1 MADLNFGTLDFAV
14 AFSPLTAFPLDA
26 RYYFTSH
33 AEALVAAQNAV
44 TVGSSDGKY
53 FFGENLV
60 VVEGNEAKMYIIQP
74 DKTLKE
80 VGGNI
85 LINEK
90 VFTKGED
97 GKLDLVGFSTAV
109 AGAQLT
115 KGEDGSLKWVKP
127 DTTTVEGLSTA
138 VESLKTTVGD
148 ADSGLVKDI
157 ADLKTAVG
165 NADSGLTKE
174 VADLKTSVAGN
185 TTNIT
190 KNAGDITTNAGNIT
204 KNAGEIAAVKK
215 DLADNYDTSTKV
227 DEKIAAKISSTYK
240 AAGSVAFAA
249 LPALAPAIEGNVYNI
264 SDEFTTNA
272 DFVEA
277 AGTKYPAGTNIVCI
291 KVGETYKWDVLAGF
305 VDLSAYETSTEAGNK
320 YATKTELT
328 EGLAGKVNVVEGKG
342 LSTEDYTSEDKT
354 KLAGIATGAQVN
366 VIDGVSDEF
375 EISAEGKVLG
385 VKGIASSKITG
396 LGTSLEGKVDKVE
409 GSSLVP
415 NGDITKLQGLANIKS
430 VASGELQISETGEL
444 GVSAI
449 DSSKVT
455 GLSDALNGK
464 VSGVKVNG
472 VELTP
477 DASKKVD
484 IPLASTD
491 SVGVIK
497 GATEETL
504 NGVVVNT
511 QGYGEVKKIDMAIL
525 EPNNEVT
532 FVLNGGKA
540 PTPSAG

>member
-1 MADLNFGTLDFAV
+1 MIDFGKLDFAV
-14 AFSPLTAFPLDA
+14 SFSPLTAFPLDA
-26 RYYFTSH
+26 RYYFESL
-33 AEALVAAQNAV
+33 ASANLAAQSAV
-44 TVGSSDGKY
+44 EVGSSDGRY
-53 FFGENLV
+53 FFGENIV
-60 VVEGNEAKMYIIQP
+60 VVENGEAKMYIIQP
-74 DKTLKE
+74 DKSLKE

-90 VFTKGED
+90 VFLKD
-97 GKLDLVGFSTAV
+97 ANGKLDLVGFADAV

-127 DTTTVEGLSTA
+127 DTTTIEGLSTA

-148 ADSGLVKDI
+148 TNSGLVKDV

-165 NADSGLTKE
+165 NAESGLTKE

-185 TTNIT
+185 TANIT
-190 KNAGDITTNAGNIT
+190 KNAGDITANAGNIT
-204 KNAGEIAAVKK
+204 KNANEIAAVKK
-215 DLADNYDTSTKV
+215 DLADNYDTSTEV

-240 AAGSVAFAA
+240 AAGSTTFAA
-249 LPALAPAIEGNVYNI
+249 LPALSAAIEGNVYNI
-264 SDEFTTNA
+264 SDEFTTTE

-291 KVGETYKWDVLAGF
+291 KVGEAYKWDVLAGF
-305 VDLSAYETSTEAGNK
+305 VDLSAYETAEAAGAK

-328 EGLAGKVNVVEGKG
+328 DGLAGKVSVVEGKG
-342 LSTEDYTSEDKT
+342 LSTEDYTSEEKT
-354 KLAGIATGAQVN
+354 KLAGIAAGAQVN

-375 EISAEGKVLG
+375 EITAEGKVLS

-396 LGTSLEGKVDKVE
+396 LDASLEGKVDKVT

-415 NGDITKLQGLANIKS
+415 DGDITKLQGLANIKS

-449 DSSKVT
+449 DASKVT
-455 GLSDALNGK
+455 GLSNALNGK
-464 VSGVKVNG
+464 ISGVKVNG

-477 DASKKVD
+477 DAEKKVD
-484 IPLASTD
+484 IALAATD
-491 SVGVIK
+491 SVGLIK
-497 GATEETL
+497 GAKADSVNSVVIDE
-504 NGVVVNT
+504 NGV
-511 QGYGEVKKIDMAIL
+511 GSVKKIDMAIL
-525 EPNNEVT
+525 EPNTEVT

-540 PTPSAG
+540 PAPSAG

>member
-1 MADLNFGTLDFAV
+1 MIDFGKLDFAV
-14 AFSPLTAFPLDA
+14 SFSPLTAFPLDA
-26 RYYFTSH
+26 RYYFESL
-33 AEALVAAQNAV
+33 ASANLAAQSAV
-44 TVGSSDGKY
+44 EVGSSDGRY
-53 FFGENLV
+53 FFGENIV
-60 VVEGNEAKMYIIQP
+60 VVENGEAKMYIIQP
-74 DKTLKE
+74 DKSLKE

-90 VFTKGED
+90 VFLKD
-97 GKLDLVGFSTAV
+97 ANGKLDLVGFADAV

-115 KGEDGSLKWVKP
+115 KGEDGNLKWVKP
-127 DTTTVEGLSTA
+127 DTTTIEGLSTA

-148 ADSGLVKDI
+148 VDSGLVKDVN
-157 ADLKTAVG
+157 DLKTAVG

-185 TTNIT
+185 TANIT

-204 KNAGEIAAVKK
+204 KNANEIAAVKK
-215 DLADNYDTSTKV
+215 DLADNYDTSTEV

-240 AAGSVAFAA
+240 AAGSTTFAA
-249 LPALAPAIEGNVYNI
+249 LPALSAAIEGNVYNI
-264 SDEFTTNA
+264 SDEFTTTE

-291 KVGETYKWDVLAGF
+291 KVGEAYKWDVLAGF
-305 VDLSAYETSTEAGNK
+305 VDLSAYETAEAAGAK

-328 EGLAGKVNVVEGKG
+328 DGLAGKVSVVAGKG

-366 VIDGVSDEF
+366 VIDAVSDEF
-375 EISAEGKVLG
+375 EINAEGKVLG

-396 LGTSLEGKVDKVE
+396 LDTSLEGKVDKVI

-415 NGDITKLQGLANIKS
+415 DGDITKLQGLANIKS

-449 DSSKVT
+449 DASKVT
-455 GLSDALNGK
+455 GLSNALNGK
-464 VSGVKVNG
+464 ISGVKVNG

-477 DASKKVD
+477 DAEKKVD
-484 IPLASTD
+484 ISLAATD
-491 SVGVIK
+491 SVGLIK
-497 GATEETL
+497 GAKADSVNSVVIDE
-504 NGVVVNT
+504 NGI
-511 QGYGEVKKIDMAIL
+511 GSVKKVDMAIL
-525 EPNNEVT
+525 EPNAEVT
-532 FVLNGGKA
+532 FVLNGGNA
-540 PTPSAG
+540 PAPSAG

>member
-1 MADLNFGTLDFAV
+1 MIDFGKLDFAV
-14 AFSPLTAFPLDA
+14 SFSPLTAFPLDA
-26 RYYFTSH
+26 RYYFESL
-33 AEALVAAQNAV
+33 ASANLAAQSAV
-44 TVGSSDGKY
+44 EVGSSDGRY
-53 FFGENLV
+53 FFGENIV
-60 VVEGNEAKMYIIQP
+60 VVENGEAKMYIIQP
-74 DKTLKE
+74 DKSLKE

-90 VFTKGED
+90 VFLKD
-97 GKLDLVGFSTAV
+97 ANGKLDLVGFADAV

-115 KGEDGSLKWVKP
+115 KGEDGNLKWVKP

-138 VESLKTTVGD
+138 VESLKTTVGG
-148 ADSGLVKDI
+148 ADSGLVKDVN
-157 ADLKTAVG
+157 DLKTDVG

-185 TTNIT
+185 TANIT

-204 KNAGEIAAVKK
+204 KNANEIAAVKK
-215 DLADNYDTSTKV
+215 DLADNYDTSTEV

-240 AAGSVAFAA
+240 AAGSTTFAA
-249 LPALAPAIEGNVYNI
+249 LPALSAAIEGNVYNI
-264 SDEFTTNA
+264 SDEFTTTE

-291 KVGETYKWDVLAGF
+291 KVGEAYKWDVLAGF
-305 VDLSAYETSTEAGNK
+305 VDLSAYETAEAAGAK

-328 EGLAGKVNVVEGKG
+328 DGLAGKVSVVAGKG

-366 VIDGVSDEF
+366 VIDAVSDEF
-375 EISAEGKVLG
+375 EINAEGKVLG

-396 LGTSLEGKVDKVE
+396 LDTSLEGKVDKVI

-415 NGDITKLQGLANIKS
+415 DGDITKLQGLANIKS

-449 DSSKVT
+449 DASKVT
-455 GLSDALNGK
+455 GLSNALNGK
-464 VSGVKVNG
+464 ISGVKVNG

-477 DASKKVD
+477 DAEKKVD
-484 IPLASTD
+484 IALAATD
-491 SVGVIK
+491 SVGLIK
-497 GATEETL
+497 GAKADSVNSVVIDE
-504 NGVVVNT
+504 NGV
-511 QGYGEVKKIDMAIL
+511 GSVKKIDMAIL
-525 EPNNEVT
+525 EPNTEVT

-540 PTPSAG
+540 PAPSAG

>member
-1 MADLNFGTLDFAV
+1 MIDFGKLDFAV
-14 AFSPLTAFPLDA
+14 SFSPLTAFPLDA
-26 RYYFTSH
+26 RYYFESL
-33 AEALVAAQNAV
+33 ASANLAAQSAV
-44 TVGSSDGKY
+44 EVGSSDGRY
-53 FFGENLV
+53 FFGENIV
-60 VVEGNEAKMYIIQP
+60 VVENGEAKMYIIQP
-74 DKTLKE
+74 DKSLKE

-90 VFTKGED
+90 VFLKD
-97 GKLDLVGFSTAV
+97 ANGKLDLVGFADAV

-115 KGEDGSLKWVKP
+115 KGEDGNLKWVKP
-127 DTTTVEGLSTA
+127 DTTTIEGLSTA

-148 ADSGLVKDI
+148 VDSGLVKDVN
-157 ADLKTAVG
+157 DLKTAVG

-185 TTNIT
+185 TANIA

-215 DLADNYDTSTKV
+215 DLADNYDTSTEV

-240 AAGSVAFAA
+240 AAGSTTFAA
-249 LPALAPAIEGNVYNI
+249 LPALAAAIEGNVYNI
-264 SDEFTTNA
+264 SDEFTTTA

-291 KVGETYKWDVLAGF
+291 KVGEAYKWDVLAGF
-305 VDLSAYETSTEAGNK
+305 VDLSAYETAEAAGAK

-328 EGLAGKVNVVEGKG
+328 DGLAGKVDVVEGKG
-342 LSTEDYTSEDKT
+342 LSTEDYTSEEKT
-354 KLAGIATGAQVN
+354 KLAGIAAGAQVN

-375 EISAEGKVLG
+375 EITAEGKVLG

-396 LGTSLEGKVDKVE
+396 LDTSLEGKVDKVD

-415 NGDITKLQGLANIKS
+415 DGDIAKLQGLANIKS

-449 DSSKVT
+449 DASKVT
-455 GLSDALNGK
+455 GLSNALNGK
-464 VSGVKVNG
+464 ISGVKVNG

-477 DASKKVD
+477 DAEKKVD
-484 IPLASTD
+484 IALAGTD
-491 SVGVIK
+491 SVGLIK
-497 GATEETL
+497 GAGVDSVNSVVIDE
-504 NGVVVNT
+504 NGV
-511 QGYGEVKKIDMAIL
+511 GSVKKIDMAIL
-525 EPNNEVT
+525 EPNTEVT

-540 PTPSAG
+540 PAPSAG

>member
-1 MADLNFGTLDFAV
+1 MIDFGKLDFAV
-14 AFSPLTAFPLDA
+14 SFSPLTAFPLDA
-26 RYYFTSH
+26 RYYFESL
-33 AEALVAAQNAV
+33 ASANLAAQSAV
-44 TVGSSDGKY
+44 EVGSSDGRY
-53 FFGENLV
+53 FFGENIV
-60 VVEGNEAKMYIIQP
+60 VVENGEAKMYIIQP
-74 DKTLKE
+74 DKSLKE

-90 VFTKGED
+90 VFLKD
-97 GKLDLVGFSTAV
+97 ANGKLDLVGFADAV

-115 KGEDGSLKWVKP
+115 KGEDGNLKWVKP
-127 DTTTVEGLSTA
+127 DTTTIEGLSTA

-148 ADSGLVKDI
+148 VDSGLVKDVN
-157 ADLKTAVG
+157 DLKTAVG

-185 TTNIT
+185 TANIT

-204 KNAGEIAAVKK
+204 KNANEIAAVKK
-215 DLADNYDTSTKV
+215 DLADNYDTSTEV

-240 AAGSVAFAA
+240 AAGSTTFAA
-249 LPALAPAIEGNVYNI
+249 LPALSAAIEGNVYNI
-264 SDEFTTNA
+264 SDEFTTTE

-291 KVGETYKWDVLAGF
+291 KVGEAYKWDVLAGF
-305 VDLSAYETSTEAGNK
+305 VDLSAYETAEAAGAK

-328 EGLAGKVNVVEGKG
+328 DGLAGKVSVVEGKG
-342 LSTEDYTSEDKT
+342 LSTEDYTSEEKT
-354 KLAGIATGAQVN
+354 KLAGIAAGAQVN

-375 EISAEGKVLG
+375 EINAEGKVLG

-396 LGTSLEGKVDKVE
+396 LDTSLEGKVDKVT

-415 NGDITKLQGLANIKS
+415 DGDITKLQGLANIKS

-449 DSSKVT
+449 DASKIT
-455 GLSDALNGK
+455 GLSNALNGK
-464 VSGVKVNG
+464 ISGVKVNG

-477 DASKKVD
+477 DAEKKVD
-484 IPLASTD
+484 IALAATD
-491 SVGVIK
+491 SVGLIK
-497 GATEETL
+497 GAKADSVNSVVIDE
-504 NGVVVNT
+504 NGV
-511 QGYGEVKKIDMAIL
+511 GSVKKIDMAIL
-525 EPNNEVT
+525 EPNTEVT

-540 PTPSAG
+540 PAPSAG

>member
-1 MADLNFGTLDFAV
+1 MIDFGKLDFAV
-14 AFSPLTAFPLDA
+14 SFSPLTAFPLDA
-26 RYYFTSH
+26 RYYFESL
-33 AEALVAAQNAV
+33 ASANLAAQSAV
-44 TVGSSDGKY
+44 EVGSSDGRY
-53 FFGENLV
+53 FFGENIV
-60 VVEGNEAKMYIIQP
+60 VVENGEAKMYIIQP
-74 DKTLKE
+74 DKSLKE

-90 VFTKGED
+90 VFLKD
-97 GKLDLVGFSTAV
+97 ANGKLDLVGFADAV

-115 KGEDGSLKWVKP
+115 KGEDGNLKWVKP
-127 DTTTVEGLSTA
+127 DTTTIEGLSTA

-148 ADSGLVKDI
+148 TNSGLVKDV

-165 NADSGLTKE
+165 NAESGLTKE

-185 TTNIT
+185 TANIT

-204 KNAGEIAAVKK
+204 KNANEIAAVKK
-215 DLADNYDTSTKV
+215 DLADNYDTSTEV

-240 AAGSVAFAA
+240 AAGSTTFAA
-249 LPALAPAIEGNVYNI
+249 LPALSAAIEGNVYNI
-264 SDEFTTNA
+264 SDEFTTTE

-291 KVGETYKWDVLAGF
+291 KVGEAYKWDVLAGF
-305 VDLSAYETSTEAGNK
+305 VDLSAYETAEAAGAK

-328 EGLAGKVNVVEGKG
+328 DGLAGKVSVVEGKG
-342 LSTEDYTSEDKT
+342 LSTEDYTSEEKT
-354 KLAGIATGAQVN
+354 KLAGIAAGAQVN

-375 EISAEGKVLG
+375 EITAEGKVLS

-396 LGTSLEGKVDKVE
+396 LDASLEGKVDKVT

-415 NGDITKLQGLANIKS
+415 DGDITKLQGLANIKS

-449 DSSKVT
+449 DASKVT
-455 GLSDALNGK
+455 GLSNALNGK
-464 VSGVKVNG
+464 ISGVKVNG

-477 DASKKVD
+477 DAEKKVD
-484 IPLASTD
+484 IALAATD
-491 SVGVIK
+491 SVGLIK
-497 GATEETL
+497 GAKADSVNSVVIDE
-504 NGVVVNT
+504 NGV
-511 QGYGEVKKIDMAIL
+511 GSVKKIDMAIL
-525 EPNNEVT
+525 EPNTEVT

-540 PTPSAG
+540 PAPSAG

>member
-1 MADLNFGTLDFAV
+1 MIDFGKLDFAV
-14 AFSPLTAFPLDA
+14 SFSPLTAFPLDA
-26 RYYFTSH
+26 RYYFESL
-33 AEALVAAQNAV
+33 ASANLAAQSAV
-44 TVGSSDGKY
+44 EVGSSDGRY
-53 FFGENLV
+53 FFGENIV
-60 VVEGNEAKMYIIQP
+60 VVENGEAKMYIIQP
-74 DKTLKE
+74 DKSLKE

-90 VFTKGED
+90 VFLKD
-97 GKLDLVGFSTAV
+97 ANGKLDLVGFADAV

-115 KGEDGSLKWVKP
+115 KGEDGNLKWVKP
-127 DTTTVEGLSTA
+127 DTTTIEGLSTA

-148 ADSGLVKDI
+148 VDSGLVKDVN
-157 ADLKTAVG
+157 DLKTAVG

-185 TTNIT
+185 TANIT

-204 KNAGEIAAVKK
+204 KNANEIAAVKK
-215 DLADNYDTSTKV
+215 DLADNYDTSTEV

-240 AAGSVAFAA
+240 AAGSTTFAA
-249 LPALAPAIEGNVYNI
+249 LPALSAAIEGNVYNI
-264 SDEFTTNA
+264 SDEFTTTE

-291 KVGETYKWDVLAGF
+291 KVDETYKWDVLAGF
-305 VDLSAYETSTEAGNK
+305 VDLSAYETAEAAGAK

-328 EGLAGKVNVVEGKG
+328 DGLAGKVSVVEGKG
-342 LSTEDYTSEDKT
+342 LSTEDYTSEEKT
-354 KLAGIATGAQVN
+354 KLAGIAAGAQVN

-375 EISAEGKVLG
+375 EINAEGKVLG

-396 LGTSLEGKVDKVE
+396 LDTSLEGKVDKVT

-415 NGDITKLQGLANIKS
+415 DGDITKLQGLANIKS

-449 DSSKVT
+449 DASKVT
-455 GLSDALNGK
+455 GLSNALNGK
-464 VSGVKVNG
+464 ISGVKVNG

-477 DASKKVD
+477 DAEKKVD
-484 IPLASTD
+484 IALAATD
-491 SVGVIK
+491 SVGLIK
-497 GATEETL
+497 GAKTDSVNSVVIDE
-504 NGVVVNT
+504 NGV
-511 QGYGEVKKIDMAIL
+511 GSVKKIDMAIL
-525 EPNNEVT
+525 EPNTEVT

-540 PTPSAG
+540 PAPSAG

>member
-1 MADLNFGTLDFAV
+1 MIDFGKLDFAV
-14 AFSPLTAFPLDA
+14 SFSPLTAFPLDA
-26 RYYFTSH
+26 RYYFESL
-33 AEALVAAQNAV
+33 ASANLAAQSAV
-44 TVGSSDGKY
+44 EVGSSDGRY
-53 FFGENLV
+53 FFGENIV
-60 VVEGNEAKMYIIQP
+60 VVENGEAKMYIIQP
-74 DKTLKE
+74 DKSLKE

-90 VFTKGED
+90 VFLKDSD
-97 GKLDLVGFSTAV
+97 GKLDLVGFAGAV

-138 VESLKTTVGD
+138 VESLTTTVGN
-148 ADSGLVKDI
+148 AESGLVKDVN
-157 ADLKTAVG
+157 DLKTAVG

-185 TTNIT
+185 TANIT

-215 DLADNYDTSTKV
+215 DLADNYDTSTEV
-227 DEKIAAKISSTYK
+227 DAKIAAKISSTYK

-249 LPALAPAIEGNVYNI
+249 LPTLAAAIEGNVYNI
-264 SDEFTTNA
+264 SDEFTTTE

-291 KVGETYKWDVLAGF
+291 KVGEAYKWDVLAGF
-305 VDLSAYETSTEAGNK
+305 VDLSAYETAEAAGAK

-328 EGLAGKVNVVEGKG
+328 DGLAGKVSVVEGKG
-342 LSTEDYTSEDKT
+342 LSTEDYTTEDKT
-354 KLAGIATGAQVN
+354 KLAGIAAGAQVN
-366 VIDGVSDEF
+366 VIDAVSEEF
-375 EISAEGKVLG
+375 EVSAEGKVLS

-396 LGTSLEGKVDKVE
+396 LDTSLKGKVDKVV

-415 NGDITKLQGLANIKS
+415 DGDITKLQGLANIKS

-449 DSSKVT
+449 NASKVT
-455 GLSDALNGK
+455 GLSESLDGK
-464 VSGVKVNG
+464 ISGVKVNG

-477 DASKKVD
+477 DAQKKVD
-484 IPLASTD
+484 ISLAATD
-491 SVGVIK
+491 SVGLIK
-497 GATEETL
+497 GARADSVNSVVIDE
-504 NGVVVNT
+504 NGI
-511 QGYGEVKKIDMAIL
+511 GSVKKVDMAIL
-525 EPNNEVT
+525 EPNAEVT
-532 FVLNGGKA
+532 FVLNGGNA
-540 PTPSAG
+540 PAPSAG

>member
-1 MADLNFGTLDFAV
+1 MIDFGKLDFAV
-14 AFSPLTAFPLDA
+14 SFSPLTAFPLDA
-26 RYYFTSH
+26 RYYFESL
-33 AEALVAAQNAV
+33 ASANLAAQSAV
-44 TVGSSDGKY
+44 EVGSSDGRY
-53 FFGENLV
+53 FFGENIV
-60 VVEGNEAKMYIIQP
+60 VVENGEAKMYIIQP
-74 DKTLKE
+74 DKSLKE

-90 VFTKGED
+90 VFLKD
-97 GKLDLVGFSTAV
+97 ANGKLDLVGFADAV

-115 KGEDGSLKWVKP
+115 KGEDGNLKWVKP
-127 DTTTVEGLSTA
+127 DTTTIEGLSTA

-148 ADSGLVKDI
+148 VDSGLVKDVN
-157 ADLKTAVG
+157 DLKTAVG

-185 TTNIT
+185 TANIT

-204 KNAGEIAAVKK
+204 KNANEIAAVKK
-215 DLADNYDTSTKV
+215 DLADNYDTSTEV

-240 AAGSVAFAA
+240 AAGSTTFAA
-249 LPALAPAIEGNVYNI
+249 LPALSAAIEGNVYNI
-264 SDEFTTNA
+264 SDEFTTTE

-291 KVGETYKWDVLAGF
+291 KVDETYKWDVLAGF
-305 VDLSAYETSTEAGNK
+305 VDLSAYETAEAAGAK

-328 EGLAGKVNVVEGKG
+328 DGLAGKVSVVEGKG
-342 LSTEDYTSEDKT
+342 LSTEDYTSEEKT
-354 KLAGIATGAQVN
+354 KLAGIAAGAQVN

-375 EISAEGKVLG
+375 EINAEGKVLG

-396 LGTSLEGKVDKVE
+396 LDTSLEGKVDKVT

-415 NGDITKLQGLANIKS
+415 DGDITKLQGLANIKS

-449 DSSKVT
+449 DASKVT
-455 GLSDALNGK
+455 GLSNALNGK
-464 VSGVKVNG
+464 ISGVKVNG

-477 DASKKVD
+477 DAEKKVD
-484 IPLASTD
+484 IALAATD
-491 SVGVIK
+491 SVGLIK
-497 GATEETL
+497 GAKADSVNSVVIDE
-504 NGVVVNT
+504 NGV
-511 QGYGEVKKIDMAIL
+511 GSVKKIDMAIL
-525 EPNNEVT
+525 EPNTEVT

-540 PTPSAG
+540 PAPSAG

>member
-1 MADLNFGTLDFAV
+1 MIDFGKLDFAV
-14 AFSPLTAFPLDA
+14 SFSPLTAFPLDA
-26 RYYFTSH
+26 RYYFESL
-33 AEALVAAQNAV
+33 ASANLAAQSAV
-44 TVGSSDGKY
+44 EVGSSDGRY
-53 FFGENLV
+53 FFGENIV
-60 VVEGNEAKMYIIQP
+60 VVENGEAKMYIIQP
-74 DKTLKE
+74 DKSLKE

-90 VFTKGED
+90 VFLKDAE
-97 GKLDLVGFSTAV
+97 GKLDLVGFASAV

-138 VESLKTTVGD
+138 VKSLQTTVGD
-148 ADSGLVKDI
+148 AESGLVKDVNDLKTAVGGADSGLVKD
-157 ADLKTAVG
+157 
-165 NADSGLTKE
+165 
-174 VADLKTSVAGN
+174 VADLKTSVADN
-185 TTNIT
+185 TTNIA
-190 KNAGDITTNAGNIT
+190 KNAGDIATNAGNIT

-215 DLADNYDTSTKV
+215 DLADNYDTSAEV

-249 LPALAPAIEGNVYNI
+249 LPALSAAIEGNVYNI
-264 SDEFTTNA
+264 SDEFTTTD

-291 KVGETYKWDVLAGF
+291 KVGEAYKWDVLAGF
-305 VDLSAYETSTEAGNK
+305 VDLSAYETAEAAGAK

-328 EGLAGKVNVVEGKG
+328 DGLAGKVDAVAGKG

-354 KLAGIATGAQVN
+354 KLAGIAAGAQVN
-366 VIDGVSDEF
+366 VIDAVSEEF

-396 LGTSLEGKVDKVE
+396 LDTSLEGKVDKVI

-415 NGDITKLQGLANIKS
+415 DGDITKLQGLANIKS

-449 DSSKVT
+449 DASKVT
-455 GLSDALNGK
+455 GLSNALNGK
-464 VSGVKVNG
+464 ISGVKVNG

-477 DASKKVD
+477 DGEKKVD
-484 IPLASTD
+484 ISLAATD
-491 SVGVIK
+491 SVGLIK
-497 GATEETL
+497 GARADSVNSVVIDE
-504 NGVVVNT
+504 NGI
-511 QGYGEVKKIDMAIL
+511 GSVKKVDMAIL
-525 EPNNEVT
+525 EPNAEVT
-532 FVLNGGKA
+532 FVLNGGNA
-540 PTPSAG
+540 PAPSAG

>member
-1 MADLNFGTLDFAV
+1 MIDFGKLDFAV
-14 AFSPLTAFPLDA
+14 SFSPLTAFPLDA
-26 RYYFTSH
+26 RYYFESL
-33 AEALVAAQNAV
+33 ASANLAAQSAV
-44 TVGSSDGKY
+44 EVGSSDGRY
-53 FFGENLV
+53 FFGENIV
-60 VVEGNEAKMYIIQP
+60 VVENGEAKMYIIQP
-74 DKTLKE
+74 DKSLKE

-90 VFTKGED
+90 VFLKD
-97 GKLDLVGFSTAV
+97 ANGKLDLVGFADAV

-115 KGEDGSLKWVKP
+115 KGEDGNLKWVKP
-127 DTTTVEGLSTA
+127 DTTTIEGLSTA

-148 ADSGLVKDI
+148 VDSGLVKDVN
-157 ADLKTAVG
+157 DLKTAVG

-185 TTNIT
+185 TANIT

-204 KNAGEIAAVKK
+204 KNANEIAAVKK
-215 DLADNYDTSTKV
+215 DLADNYDTSTEV

-240 AAGSVAFAA
+240 AAGSTTFAA
-249 LPALAPAIEGNVYNI
+249 LPALSAAIEGNVYNI
-264 SDEFTTNA
+264 SDEFTTTE

-291 KVGETYKWDVLAGF
+291 KVGEAYKWDVLAGF
-305 VDLSAYETSTEAGNK
+305 VDLSAYETAEAAGAK

-328 EGLAGKVNVVEGKG
+328 DGLAGKVSVVEGKG
-342 LSTEDYTSEDKT
+342 LSTEDYTSEEKT
-354 KLAGIATGAQVN
+354 KLAGIAAGAQVN

-375 EISAEGKVLG
+375 EINAEGKVLG

-396 LGTSLEGKVDKVE
+396 LDTSLEGKVDKVT

-415 NGDITKLQGLANIKS
+415 DGDITKLQGLANIKS

-449 DSSKVT
+449 DASKVT
-455 GLSDALNGK
+455 GLSNALNGK
-464 VSGVKVNG
+464 ISGVKVNG

-477 DASKKVD
+477 DAEKKVD
-484 IPLASTD
+484 IALAAID
-491 SVGVIK
+491 SVGLIK
-497 GATEETL
+497 GAKADSVNSVVIDE
-504 NGVVVNT
+504 NGV
-511 QGYGEVKKIDMAIL
+511 GSVKKIDMAIL
-525 EPNNEVT
+525 EPNTEVT

-540 PTPSAG
+540 PAPSAG

>member
-1 MADLNFGTLDFAV
+1 MIDFGKLDFAV
-14 AFSPLTAFPLDA
+14 SFSPLTAFPLDA
-26 RYYFTSH
+26 RYYFESL
-33 AEALVAAQNAV
+33 ASANLAAQSAV
-44 TVGSSDGKY
+44 EVGSSDGRY
-53 FFGENLV
+53 FFGENIV
-60 VVEGNEAKMYIIQP
+60 VVENGEAKMYIIQP
-74 DKTLKE
+74 DKSLKE

-90 VFTKGED
+90 VFLKD
-97 GKLDLVGFSTAV
+97 ANGKLDLVGFADAV

-115 KGEDGSLKWVKP
+115 KGEDGNLKWVKP
-127 DTTTVEGLSTA
+127 DTTTIEGLSTA

-148 ADSGLVKDI
+148 VDSGLVKDVN
-157 ADLKTAVG
+157 DLKNAVG

-185 TTNIT
+185 TANIT

-204 KNAGEIAAVKK
+204 KNANEIAAVKK
-215 DLADNYDTSTKV
+215 DLADNYDTSTEV

-240 AAGSVAFAA
+240 AAGSTTFAA
-249 LPALAPAIEGNVYNI
+249 LPALSAAIEGNVYNI
-264 SDEFTTNA
+264 SDEFTTTE

-291 KVGETYKWDVLAGF
+291 KVGEAYKWDVLAGF
-305 VDLSAYETSTEAGNK
+305 VDLSAYETAEAAGAK

-328 EGLAGKVNVVEGKG
+328 DGLAGKVSVVEGKG
-342 LSTEDYTSEDKT
+342 LSTEDYTSEEKT
-354 KLAGIATGAQVN
+354 KLAGIAAGAQVN

-375 EISAEGKVLG
+375 EITAEGKVLS

-396 LGTSLEGKVDKVE
+396 LDTSLEGKVDKVT

-415 NGDITKLQGLANIKS
+415 DGDITKLQGLANIKS

-449 DSSKVT
+449 DASKVT
-455 GLSDALNGK
+455 GLSNALNGK
-464 VSGVKVNG
+464 ISGVKVNG

-477 DASKKVD
+477 DAEKKVD
-484 IPLASTD
+484 IALAATD
-491 SVGVIK
+491 SVGLIK
-497 GATEETL
+497 GAKADSVNSVVIDE
-504 NGVVVNT
+504 NGV
-511 QGYGEVKKIDMAIL
+511 GSVKKIDMAIL
-525 EPNNEVT
+525 EPNTEVT

-540 PTPSAG
+540 PAPSAG

>member
-1 MADLNFGTLDFAV
+1 MIDFGKLDFAV
-14 AFSPLTAFPLDA
+14 SFSPLTAFPLDA
-26 RYYFTSH
+26 RYYFESL
-33 AEALVAAQNAV
+33 ASANLAAQSAV
-44 TVGSSDGKY
+44 EVGSSDGRY
-53 FFGENLV
+53 FFGENIV
-60 VVEGNEAKMYIIQP
+60 VVENGEAKMYIIQP
-74 DKTLKE
+74 DKSLKE

-90 VFTKGED
+90 VFLKD
-97 GKLDLVGFSTAV
+97 ANGKLDLVGFADAV

-115 KGEDGSLKWVKP
+115 KGEDGNLKWVKP

-148 ADSGLVKDI
+148 VDSGLVKDVN
-157 ADLKTAVG
+157 DLKTAVG

-185 TTNIT
+185 TANIT

-204 KNAGEIAAVKK
+204 KNANEIAAVKK
-215 DLADNYDTSTKV
+215 DLADNYDTSTEV

-240 AAGSVAFAA
+240 AAGSTTFAA
-249 LPALAPAIEGNVYNI
+249 LPALSAAIEGNVYNI
-264 SDEFTTNA
+264 SDEFTTTE

-291 KVGETYKWDVLAGF
+291 KVGEAYKWDVLAGF
-305 VDLSAYETSTEAGNK
+305 VDLSAYETAEAAGAK

-328 EGLAGKVNVVEGKG
+328 DGLAGKVSVVEGKG
-342 LSTEDYTSEDKT
+342 LSTEDYTSEEKT
-354 KLAGIATGAQVN
+354 KLAGIAAGAQVN

-375 EISAEGKVLG
+375 EITAEGKVLS

-396 LGTSLEGKVDKVE
+396 LDTSLEGKVDKVT

-415 NGDITKLQGLANIKS
+415 DGDITKLQGLANIKS

-449 DSSKVT
+449 DASKVT
-455 GLSDALNGK
+455 GLSNALNGK
-464 VSGVKVNG
+464 ISGVKVNG

-477 DASKKVD
+477 DAEKKVD
-484 IPLASTD
+484 IALAATD
-491 SVGVIK
+491 SVGLIK
-497 GATEETL
+497 GAKADSVNSVVIDE
-504 NGVVVNT
+504 NGV
-511 QGYGEVKKIDMAIL
+511 GSVKKIDMAIL
-525 EPNNEVT
+525 EPNTEVT

-540 PTPSAG
+540 PAPSAG